1 MLVKLVDGWAISG
14 NTYPTDVEVYAIL
27 SLDFRGICDAAF
39 MNLSCLRKVCSTRS
53 SSVKHIPV
61 SAFLGCVN
69 LNSLTLSN
77 VYTIGDYAFASC
89 ACSSD
94 YNGYARIYRGLSS
107 IGKHAFDSCN
117 IYSCNIYYDN
127 NLTAIQ
133 EAAFKNC

>member
-69 LNSLTLSN
+69 LDSLSLSN
-77 VYTIGDYAFASC
+77 VYTIGDYALASC
-89 ACSSD
+89 TCSSD
-94 YNGYARIYRGLSS
+94 NFNYMKVYGGLSS
-107 IGKHAFDSCN
+107 IGKHAFDGCR
-117 IYSCNIYYDN
+117 YM
-127 NLTAIQ
+127 
-133 EAAFKNC
+133 